1 MTDKNTPSKDYQ
13 NINPDD
19 FFNYE
24 EGFVKKSGGG
34 GSGAKSVKR
43 KGKKTIKALK
53 KQQSAQSLE
62 QRRIDVETTLKQV
75 LKRFPAIDNPDL
87 KEKQIDC
94 YVTWIENNI
103 RELTPL
109 DSSEINITFSKSS
122 GPGGQNI
129 NKRETR
135 VTLIHQ
141 PTNLNVVSDRTRSQ
155 LQNKNLALELLQVRL
170 QEHLNDW
177 KKYLA
182 PGQIVDVELVKML
195 LD

>member
-1 MTDKNTPSKDYQ
+1 MTEKNTPSKDYH
-13 NINPDD
+13 NIDPDD
-19 FFNYE
+19 FYNYE
-24 EGFVKKSGGG
+24 EGIVKKSGGG

-43 KGKKTIKALK
+43 KGKKTIRALK

-62 QRRIDVETTLKQV
+62 QRRIDVETSLKQV
-75 LKRFPAIDNPDL
+75 LKRFPPIDNPDL
-87 KEKQIDC
+87 KERQIDC
-94 YVTWIENNI
+94 YATWIENNI

-109 DSSEINITFSKSS
+109 DSSEIDITFSKSS

-141 PTNLNVVSDRTRSQ
+141 PTNINVVSDRTRSQ
-155 LQNKNLALELLQVRL
+155 LQNKNLALELLRVRL

-195 LD
+195 LS